1 MKTNIWRSIA
11 VYAIL
16 ALLLWGFW
24 QLLFGSSDIQQIPY
38 DSLKTMIR
46 DGKVQ
51 SLELGE
57 TEIAGTLK
65 DGSKFTTLWQVGADP
80 ELIPLLEQNT
90 VSYSFPPP
98 SSNWLPIVL
107 TYLLPLLLLVG
118 FWFFIIR
125 QSQAGGN
132 QAFSFGKSKARLF
145 LDDRPRVTFNDVAGV
160 EEVKEELEE
169 EIEFLKTPKKFQA
182 LGAKIP
188 KGVLLVGPPGCGK
201 TLLARAVAGEAS
213 VPFFSVS
220 GSEFVEM
227 FVGVGAS
234 RVRDLFGQA
243 KKYSPCI
250 VFIDE
255 IDAVGRLRGAGL
267 GGGHDERE
275 QTLNQ
280 LLVEMDGFDPNA
292 GVIIIAATNRPD
304 ILDPALLRPGR
315 FDRRV
320 VVDAPDI
327 NGREAILRVH
337 ARNKP
342 LDNQDDLKIVAR
354 RTPGFTGADLENVVN
369 EAALLA
375 ARTDKKSI
383 GFKDMDEAIDRVIA
397 GPQKKN
403 RVVSDREKEI
413 IAIHETGH
421 ALVGRLLPGAE
432 PVHRISIISRGM
444 ALGYTIQLPS
454 EDRHVRSK
462 QELLNQVAFALGGR
476 AAEQDL
482 LDEITT
488 GAQNDFQKSTELARQ
503 MVTEW
508 GMSEKIGPL
517 SYANKDE
524 MVFLGRDFTRERIY
538 SEQVAFEIDQEIKKI
553 ITACYEAAV
562 QIIRENRDKLRR
574 IADILKEKE
583 VLEGEEL
590 EALLTAAVSKPEEP
604 STIATA

>member
-1 MKTNIWRSIA
+1 MRTNIWRSIA
-11 VYAIL
+11 VYALI

-24 QLLFGSSDIQQIPY
+24 QLLFGAPSAEQIPY
-38 DSLKTMIR
+38 ADLKNFIR
-46 DGKVQ
+46 EGKV
-51 SLELGE
+51 SSVEIGD
-57 TEIAGTLK
+57 TEITGTLT
-65 DGSKFTTLWQVGADP
+65 DGRSFISYFKPGSDP
-80 ELIPLLEQNT
+80 ELIPLLEEKQ
-90 VSYSFPPP
+90 VAYRYPPP
-98 SSNWLPIVL
+98 PSNWLPLLL
-107 TYLLPLLLLVG
+107 TYGLPLLLIVG
-118 FWFFIIR
+118 FWYFLFR

-132 QAFSFGKSKARLF
+132 QAFSFGKSRARLF

-160 EEVKEELEE
+160 DEVKEELEE
-169 EIEFLKTPKKFQA
+169 EIEFLKNPKKFQA

-201 TLLARAVAGEAS
+201 TLLARAVAGEAG

-234 RVRDLFGQA
+234 RVRDLFAQA
-243 KKYSPCI
+243 KKYAPCI

-320 VVDAPDI
+320 VVDNPDS

-337 ARNKP
+337 SRNKP
-342 LDNQDDLKIVAR
+342 LENPEDLKVIAR
-354 RTPGFTGADLENVVN
+354 STPGFSGADLENVMN

-375 ARTDKKSI
+375 ARMNKKKISMVELQESI
-383 GFKDMDEAIDRVIA
+383 ERVIA
-397 GPQKKN
+397 GPQKKS
-403 RVVSDREKEI
+403 RIVSEKEKQI

-421 ALVGRLLPGAE
+421 ALVGRLRPGAD
-432 PVHRISIISRGM
+432 PVRRISILSRGM
-444 ALGYTIQLPS
+444 ALGYTVQLPT
-454 EDRHVRSK
+454 EDRHVRTK
-462 QELLNQVAFALGGR
+462 EELLNQIAFALGGR
-476 AAEQDL
+476 AAEE
-482 LDEITT
+482 EILKEVTT
-488 GAQNDFQKSTELARQ
+488 GAQNDFQKATELARQ

-508 GMSEKIGPL
+508 GMSDKIGPL
-517 SYANKDE
+517 SLISKDE
-524 MVFLGRDFTRERIY
+524 LVFLGRDITRERNF
-538 SEQVAFEIDQEIKKI
+538 SEAVAFEIDQEIKAI
-553 ITACYEAAV
+553 VLSCYESALE
-562 QIIRENRDKLRR
+562 IIRENKDKLRR
-574 IADILKEKE
+574 ISAILIEKE

-590 EALLTAAVSKPEEP
+590 EKLLTEVAP
-604 STIATA
+604 SA

>member
-1 MKTNIWRSIA
+1 LKTNIWRSIA

-24 QLLFGSSDIQQIPY
+24 QLLFGSSGIQQIPY

-51 SLELGE
+51 SLELGG

-80 ELIPLLEQNT
+80 ELIPLLEQNK
-90 VSYSFPPP
+90 VAYSFPPP
-98 SSNWLPIVL
+98 PSNWLPIVL

-118 FWFFIIR
+118 FWFFMFR

-132 QAFSFGKSKARLF
+132 QAFSFGKSRARLF

-243 KKYSPCI
+243 KKYAPCI

-337 ARNKP
+337 SRNKP
-342 LDNQDDLKIVAR
+342 LDNQDDLKIIAR

-383 GFKDMDEAIDRVIA
+383 SFKDMDEAIERVIA
-397 GPQKKN
+397 GPQKKT

-482 LDEITT
+482 LNEITT

-538 SEQVAFEIDQEIKKI
+538 SEEVAFEIDQEIKKI

-562 QIIRENRDKLRR
+562 QIIRENREKLRR

-583 VLEGEEL
+583 VLDGEEL
-590 EALLTAAVSKPEEP
+590 EGLLTATGSKPEDRSP
-604 STIATA
+604 IATA